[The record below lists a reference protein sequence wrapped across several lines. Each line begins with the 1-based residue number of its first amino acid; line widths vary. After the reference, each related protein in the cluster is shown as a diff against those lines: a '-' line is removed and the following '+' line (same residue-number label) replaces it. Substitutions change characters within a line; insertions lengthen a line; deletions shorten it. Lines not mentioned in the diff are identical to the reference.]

1 MTKLMLALCAMAF
14 LLPVAGQ
21 TQTTRVLIVGDS
33 WAEEQW
39 LDGSHARVFSELGL
53 GQHGIYGDLTT
64 ESGSTAADWKQA
76 SYLQRIDV
84 ALASYPDIDTVQLT
98 LGGNDFLADWNT
110 GMSSEDVEML
120 QQWILFDLQIV
131 VDHIL
136 GLDPD
141 IEIILSFYDYPNF
154 EDTRDGLIWTWA
166 CSGLWDDLGQPT
178 PLQLNEAATDFIEAF
193 QQLADTESRIHFV
206 DHFGLMQN
214 RFGFPDDNI
223 EPGDLVMPGDLTRPS
238 PLAAMRTRFFGG
250 GHDCF
255 HLNAAGYD
263 FMVENL
269 VENYFIDRLADRLA
283 DIALTELEQI
293 YDGTPRVP
301 DVTTDPSGLNHVITY
316 DGTEAAP
323 VDAGSYE
330 VLVVIDQYGWMGD
343 MQEILIVHP
352 ASQAITFELDSDYV
366 YTDHPPISLEAQAD
380 SELTVEFS
388 VQSGPA
394 TITDNVL
401 TLDGQPGT
409 IVVQASQSGDN
420 NWHSA
425 EPVQRSLQV
434 IEWTDELFQD
444 EFLSALP
451 D

>member
-1 MTKLMLALCAMAF
+1 MTKLMLALCAFAF
-14 LLPVAGQ
+14 LSPVAGQ
-21 TQTTRVLIVGDS
+21 AQTTRVLIVGDS
-33 WAEEQW
+33 WAQEQW
-39 LDGSHARVFSELGL
+39 QDGSHARIFGQLGL

-98 LGGNDFLADWNT
+98 IGGNDFLDGWNT
-110 GMSSEDVEML
+110 SLSNDDVEDL

-141 IEIILSFYDYPNF
+141 VEIVLSFYDYPNF
-154 EDTRDGLIWTWA
+154 EDTRDGLIWTFV
-166 CSGLWDDLGQPT
+166 CSGLWSDLGQPT
-178 PLQLNEAATDFIEAF
+178 PLQLNEAAMDFINAF
-193 QQLADTESRIHFV
+193 VQLADTDSRVHYV

-238 PLAAMRTRFFGG
+238 PLAAMRTRFSGG

-255 HLNAAGYD
+255 HLNADGYD

-269 VENYFIDRLADRLA
+269 VENYFSDRLADRLA
-283 DIALTELEQI
+283 GVALTELEQI
-293 YDGTPRVP
+293 YDGSPRVP
-301 DVTTDPSGLNHVITY
+301 VVTTQPSELNYVVTY
-316 DGTEAAP
+316 DGAESAP

-330 VLVVIDQYGWMGD
+330 VLVVIDQYGWEGGT
-343 MQEILIVHP
+343 QGLLTVHP
-352 ASQAITFELDSDYV
+352 AAQQITFELDSDQV
-366 YTDHPPISLEAQAD
+366 DTDHPPISLEAQAD

-409 IVVQASQSGDN
+409 VVVQASQSGDN